1 MQQPTITIEGEVRN
15 DMYGMFIE
23 AAGIRFRHAAFDTFF
38 GKFVR
43 VDGEILSWRSE
54 SHANQTDLSV
64 FIGKMTVTVGK
75 S

>member
-1 MQQPTITIEGEVRN
+1 MQQPTITVEGEVQT

-23 AAGIRFRHAAFDTFF
+23 AAGIRFRHAALDVFF
-38 GKFVR
+38 GQVVR

-54 SHANQTDLSV
+54 SYAHQTDLSV

-75 S
+75 